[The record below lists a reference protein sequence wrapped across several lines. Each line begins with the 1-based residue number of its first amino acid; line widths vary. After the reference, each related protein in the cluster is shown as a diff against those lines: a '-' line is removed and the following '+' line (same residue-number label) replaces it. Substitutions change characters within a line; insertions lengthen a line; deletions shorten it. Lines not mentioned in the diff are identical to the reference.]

1 LCGSPEQIFSR
12 EEFPDW
18 CCSYYLQRSAEGET
32 VQAFPDGLRMLTGNP
47 FARSNAGNPESKA
60 ISWNWLV
67 YTPAH
72 YNTWSINGG
81 D

>member
-1 LCGSPEQIFSR
+1 MCGSPEQIFSR

-18 CCSYYLQRSAEGET
+18 RCSYYLQRSAEGET

-47 FARSNAGNPESKA
+47 FARSNAGTPESKA

-67 YTPAH
+67 FTPTH
-72 YNTWSINGG
+72 SNTWSSNRR